1 MYTQIGKLWLVQ
13 NYVNDNGII
22 RNECRIYSP
31 DRSLCLGIF
40 LIPNNMPFT
49 PDNPQLR
56 NLVLFYGQMI
66 GFYPVKPMKNSNTK
80 N

>member
-1 MYTQIGKLWLVQ
+1 MYMQIGKLWLVQ

-22 RNECRIYSP
+22 RNECRIYSS

-40 LIPNNMPFT
+40 LIPNNIPFT
-49 PDNPQLR
+49 PDNPQLK

-66 GFYPVKPMKNSNTK
+66 GFYPVRLTGSNST
-80 N
+80 